1 MTPPAAATAAG
12 RTAPRRPARAAPSRA
27 GGRPARTGRARP
39 VRRTPAPRAA
49 RRVSGPSAAAAA
61 APALALRGAAVAAPI
76 GLRVVRGVAA
86 LPEHRFLDPLVRG
99 RWWIGLVGFLLIG
112 IVAMQVSLLSLNAG
126 IGRSV
131 ERAAALERA
140 NGELRGA
147 VSRLAARERVMA
159 EAQRLGLVM
168 PGAGG
173 VRFIA
178 PSARRDIP
186 AAVAALKGG
195 AFAPDAAAASGDG
208 MDATSTDG
216 TTTDGT
222 STDGTPTDGTSTDG
236 TSTDGSSTDGSS
248 TDMSSSDSGAG
259 DTGTAADTVSGDT
272 AAADSG
278 SGGVA
283 ADAGATG

>member
-27 GGRPARTGRARP
+27 GGRPARTGPARP
-39 VRRTPAPRAA
+39 GRRSPAPRAA

>member
-12 RTAPRRPARAAPSRA
+12 PHRAAPPGPGGTQPRRRRPARTA
-27 GGRPARTGRARP
+27 RARP

-259 DTGTAADTVSGDT
+259 DTGTTADTVSGDT